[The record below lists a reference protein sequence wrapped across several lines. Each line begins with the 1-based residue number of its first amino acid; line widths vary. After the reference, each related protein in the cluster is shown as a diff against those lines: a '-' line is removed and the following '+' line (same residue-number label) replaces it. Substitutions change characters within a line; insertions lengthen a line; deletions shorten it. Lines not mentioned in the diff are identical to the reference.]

1 MDLHPPRRSGRTRH
15 DGVMDDL
22 EIVIRESVIRCLSAE
37 LGERGLLL
45 TADQIAAA
53 QADAARDGARL
64 WALVAHGR
72 APVTISDGTTLGFD
86 VLRDA
91 NASRLDASLAFG
103 AAVAALLTPDPPVR
117 VAVETVCAIFN
128 LGAGVVDG
136 VCDRNPAAGVRLL
149 EVAQAGIAD
158 AVSTRCRSDWL
169 QARIPRELSNDLLVG
184 FTAAVVEALVDAVH
198 AAYPQDDAAR
208 RRAGRALEA
217 ALEVEYRSIGWSTMN
232 VPLAQLTDWSRM
244 TSVLPFQIIHVLVGG
259 EPIGEPSAATLLG
272 EATWL
277 IDDLVDLL
285 QDARTG
291 ALNAVLL
298 AAVGRAGLPNWPA
311 SRPEILETLVDS
323 DDLADA
329 AARAAECLASGLQLA
344 GDGRERSARS
354 FVHFLQRYVGIPA

>member
-1 MDLHPPRRSGRTRH
+1 VADSCTHY

-22 EIVIRESVIRCLSAE
+22 ERVIRESVIRCLSIE
-37 LGERGLLL
+37 FGERGLLL
-45 TADQIAAA
+45 TANQITTA

-64 WALVAHGR
+64 WTLVAHGR
-72 APVTISDGTTLGFD
+72 GPVTISDGTTLGFE
-86 VLRDA
+86 VLREA

-117 VAVETVCAIFN
+117 AAVETLCAIFN

-136 VCDRNPAAGVRLL
+136 VCDRDPAAGVRLL
-149 EVAQAGIAD
+149 EVAQAAIAD
-158 AVSTRCRSDWL
+158 AVSTRCHSDWL
-169 QARIPRELSNDLLVG
+169 QARIPRELSNDLLIG
-184 FTAAVVEALVDAVH
+184 FAAAVVEALVDAVH
-198 AAYPQDDAAR
+198 AAYPQDGVAR
-208 RRAGRALEA
+208 RRVGRALEA

-232 VPLAQLTDWSRM
+232 APLAQLTDWSRM
-244 TSVLPFQIIHVLVGG
+244 TSVLPFQIINLIVGG
-259 EPIGEPSAATLLG
+259 EPIEEPSAATLLG
-272 EATWL
+272 EAAWL

-298 AAVGRAGLPNWPA
+298 APVGRAGLPNWPA
-311 SRPEILETLVDS
+311 SRPEILEALVGS

-344 GDGRERSARS
+344 GTGRQQSARS
-354 FVHFLQRYVGIPA
+354 FIHFLQRYAGIPA